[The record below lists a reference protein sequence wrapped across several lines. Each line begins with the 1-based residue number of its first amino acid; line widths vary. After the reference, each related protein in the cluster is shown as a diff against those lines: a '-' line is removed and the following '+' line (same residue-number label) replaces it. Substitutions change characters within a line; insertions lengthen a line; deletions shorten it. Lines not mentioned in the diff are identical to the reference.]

1 MEQYRQIL
9 TTHDLKPESFD
20 LATKFQA
27 DLSQISNLRSAID
40 GKTIELSDAISHYT
54 KLNQQGLHFVIKL
67 SKSANNADVSAE
79 LFSLYNLSSY
89 KETLGIERAM
99 LSAVFSANKL
109 SPALA
114 EKHLVIRTRQ
124 LLFKDEA
131 LGVAPTTLLKIL
143 TSAFNSNEASI
154 IEGYNTKVKAATENY
169 NISPNDW
176 FKDATKFINVQRNA
190 EMDVLAVI
198 AITAKKTIDNAW
210 FQLTSQLII
219 LSLGILA
226 TISIFLALGIRK
238 KQSVAIHQ
246 GISHVLKTRDLTTA
260 LKVVSNDELGNIAVN
275 INKILNKIGDD
286 FSSFSNISKNITV
299 SVHETAIAI
308 SQSQTNLLMQQENVQ
323 TIASA
328 AEEMSE
334 NVKVISQSMKD
345 NVANVNL
352 VLKESQTGKQSVA
365 EAVAVINR
373 SAEQMS
379 NSADSIDQLNQK
391 VGNISGMVDMIR
403 SIAEQ
408 TNLLALNAAIE
419 AARAGEQGR
428 GFAVVADEVRN
439 LAKRTQDST
448 EDISSLVLE
457 LQESATNAFNVI
469 NAGKEFAISGAE
481 KAAKIEHVLNV
492 IVDKIASI
500 QEVTDSVSINT
511 SDQSDAILEVSKN
524 ILTIYEQSNQNVAG
538 AESVAIEAREI
549 ADSAMQMD
557 DSIDSYKLN
566 NVISIEEQMKVLRKR
581 AMESRTK

>member
-1 MEQYRQIL
+1 
-9 TTHDLKPESFD
+9 
-20 LATKFQA
+20 
-27 DLSQISNLRSAID
+27 
-40 GKTIELSDAISHYT
+40 
-54 KLNQQGLHFVIKL
+54 
-67 SKSANNADVSAE
+67 
-79 LFSLYNLSSY
+79 
-89 KETLGIERAM
+89 
-99 LSAVFSANKL
+99 
-109 SPALA
+109 
-114 EKHLVIRTRQ
+114 
-124 LLFKDEA
+124 
-131 LGVAPTTLLKIL
+131 
-143 TSAFNSNEASI
+143 
-154 IEGYNTKVKAATENY
+154 
-169 NISPNDW
+169 
-176 FKDATKFINVQRNA
+176 
-190 EMDVLAVI
+190 
-198 AITAKKTIDNAW
+198 
-210 FQLTSQLII
+210 
-219 LSLGILA
+219 
-226 TISIFLALGIRK
+226 
-238 KQSVAIHQ
+238 
-246 GISHVLKTRDLTTA
+246 
-260 LKVVSNDELGNIAVN
+260 
-275 INKILNKIGDD
+275 
-286 FSSFSNISKNITV
+286 
-299 SVHETAIAI
+299 
-308 SQSQTNLLMQQENVQ
+308 
-323 TIASA
+323 
-328 AEEMSE
+328 
-334 NVKVISQSMKD
+334 
-345 NVANVNL
+345 
-352 VLKESQTGKQSVA
+352 
-365 EAVAVINR
+365 
-373 SAEQMS
+373 
-379 NSADSIDQLNQK
+379 
-391 VGNISGMVDMIR
+391 MVDMIR